1 MCKDWILNSVRT
13 MLRTKLGQR
22 NCSTLTIYNEVNTAL
37 STAQNTYAFL
47 VGLVEGLPCADTM
60 FAGSCV

>member
-22 NCSTLTIYNEVNTAL
+22 NCSLRTLHNVINIALFTA
-37 STAQNTYAFL
+37 
-47 VGLVEGLPCADTM
+47 
-60 FAGSCV
+60 